1 MVKMNKK
8 TTKLK
13 MMDMTLKPLS
23 MIYNEKSGFHAS
35 NNEQIY
41 EQLMTLWTEL
51 GFEIQ
56 VFDLASEQSIH
67 VLMDKVKSR
76 HAQYDHLGVVVAAGG
91 DGTLNAVASQLL
103 NQEIPMGILPLGTF
117 NYVARVLN
125 IPLDIIEAAK
135 IIGSGEPRASHVARI
150 NDHIYLNNA
159 SLGLY
164 PLFIKKREL
173 YNQKF
178 GRFPLHAYT
187 SGLDVLIRDRK
198 ELKLEV
204 EVDQKKYP
212 VKTPLLFFGNNQLQL
227 KEMKLKI
234 AQCAALGE
242 VAGVILAKSDKATL
256 FKTLFQLIRGKLEQ
270 AADVYSFSGKQV
282 TVYSKKSSLTVAI
295 DGELM
300 ELDTPLHFS
309 VAKNALKVMVPYDSA
324 SV

>member
-1 MVKMNKK
+1 MYGH
-8 TTKLK
+8 
-13 MMDMTLKPLS
+13 LKPLS

-35 NNEQIY
+35 QKDELY
-41 EQLMTLWTEL
+41 EQLMTLWSEL

-56 VFDLASEQSIH
+56 VFDLSSEPSIEQLMSK
-67 VLMDKVKSR
+67 VLIR
-76 HAQYDHLGVVVAAGG
+76 HYDAHQKAQGVVVAAGG

-103 NQEIPMGILPLGTF
+103 HQDVPVAVLPLGTF

-125 IPLDIIEAAK
+125 IPLDILEAAK
-135 IIGSGEPRASHVARI
+135 IVATGQIRSSHVAKI

-164 PLFIKKREL
+164 PLFIRKRER

-204 EVDQKKYP
+204 EVDGQRYP

-227 KEMKLKI
+227 QEMKLKI
-234 AQCAALGE
+234 AQSAERGE
-242 VAGVILAKSDKATL
+242 VAGVLLAKSDKATL
-256 FKTLFQLIRGKLEQ
+256 FKTLFQLIRGRLEQ
-270 AADVYSFSGKQV
+270 VNDVYSFSGEQV
-282 TVYSKKSSLTVAI
+282 TVYSKQSRLTVAI
-295 DGELM
+295 DGELVQ
-300 ELDTPLHFS
+300 LNTPLHFS
-309 VAKNALKVMVPYDSA
+309 VEKHALNIMVPHDSA
-324 SV
+324 PV

>member
-1 MVKMNKK
+1 
-8 TTKLK
+8 
-13 MMDMTLKPLS
+13 MTRFLKPLS
-23 MIYNEKSGFHAS
+23 MIYNEKSGFHATQ
-35 NNEQIY
+35 NDDIY
-41 EQLMTLWTEL
+41 EQLMTIWSEH

-56 VFDLASEQSIH
+56 VFDLASEPNIQTLMQK
-67 VLMDKVKSR
+67 VLTR
-76 HAQYDHLGVVVAAGG
+76 HQQFNDVGVIVAAGG

-103 NQEIPMGILPLGTF
+103 HQDIPLGILPLGTF

-125 IPLDIIEAAK
+125 IPLDLLAAANV
-135 IIGSGEPRASHVARI
+135 IATGEPRLSHVAKI
-150 NDHIYLNNA
+150 NDQIYLNNA

-198 ELKLEV
+198 ELKLEID
-204 EVDQKKYP
+204 VDQKRYP

-227 KEMKLKI
+227 KEMNLKI

-242 VAGVILAKSDKATL
+242 VAGVILAKTDKLSL
-256 FKTLFQLIRGKLEQ
+256 FKTLVQLIRGKLEQ
-270 AADVYSFSGKQV
+270 AADVYSFSGNLV
-282 TVYSKKSSLTVAI
+282 NVYSKKATLTVAI
-295 DGELM
+295 DGEIKEM
-300 ELDTPLHFS
+300 STPLH
-309 VAKNALKVMVPYDSA
+309 VHVEKNALKIMVPYDSA